1 MQIDWKIIQYERYK
15 TYKFYRFISRRKM
28 MILEWRNKIDIQ
40 KWMHTQNDIS
50 LEEHLDFIDS
60 LKTIKDKLYF
70 LVKKDN
76 IYIGVIDFTQIKP
89 NESLHMGIYT
99 NPDLKGYGKILL
111 ETIIY
116 FSFEILKVEKI
127 FSEVYFENERAFSL
141 YKIYGF
147 KEYSYKIVND
157 KKVICMEL
165 NNIDLIIKVKND

>member
-1 MQIDWKIIQYERYK
+1 MKDIKLINFIDLSQEE
-15 TYKFYRFISRRKM
+15 KM
-28 MILEWRNKIDIQ
+28 MILEWRNRLDIQ
-40 KWMHTQNDIS
+40 KWMYTQNDIS

-99 NPDLKGYGKILL
+99 NPYLKGYGKILL

-147 KEYSYKIVND
+147 KEYSQKRVNN
-157 KKVICMEL
+157 KRVICMEL
-165 NNIDLIIKVKND
+165 NNKGKK

>member
-1 MQIDWKIIQYERYK
+1 MKEIKLINFIDLIYDEK
-15 TYKFYRFISRRKM
+15 KM
-28 MILEWRNKIDIQ
+28 VLEWRNNQNIK
-40 KWMHTQNDIS
+40 KWMYTQDDIN
-50 LEEHLDFIDS
+50 LESHLNFIDS
-60 LKTIKDKLYF
+60 LKNSKDKLYF

-76 IYIGVIDFTQIKP
+76 IYIGVIYFTQIKP

-99 NPDLKGYGKILL
+99 NPNLKGYGKILL
-111 ETIIY
+111 ETIIN

-165 NNIDLIIKVKND
+165 NNIDSIIKVKND

>member
-1 MQIDWKIIQYERYK
+1 MKDIKLINFIDLSQEE
-15 TYKFYRFISRRKM
+15 KM

-70 LVKKDN
+70 LVKKNN

-127 FSEVYFENERAFSL
+127 FSEVYFENERAYIL
-141 YKIYGF
+141 YKRYNFIEIG
-147 KEYSYKIVND
+147 
-157 KKVICMEL
+157 KKSL
-165 NNIDLIIKVKND
+165 NNRKIIIGVI

>member
-1 MQIDWKIIQYERYK
+1 MKDIKLINFIDLSQEEKR
-15 TYKFYRFISRRKM
+15 
-28 MILEWRNKIDIQ
+28 MILEWRNRLDIQ
-40 KWMHTQNDIS
+40 KWMYTQNDIS
-50 LEEHLDFIDS
+50 LEDHLDFIDS
-60 LKTIKDKLYF
+60 LKTI
-70 LVKKDN
+70 KDN

-116 FSFEILKVEKI
+116 FSFDILKVEKI

-165 NNIDLIIKVKND
+165 RNKK

>member
-1 MQIDWKIIQYERYK
+1 MKDIKLINFIDLSQEE
-15 TYKFYRFISRRKM
+15 KM
-28 MILEWRNKIDIQ
+28 MILEWRNRLDIQ

-50 LEEHLDFIDS
+50 LEDHLDFIDS
-60 LKTIKDKLYF
+60 LKTI
-70 LVKKDN
+70 KDN

-147 KEYSYKIVND
+147 KEYSYKILND

>member
-1 MQIDWKIIQYERYK
+1 MNNIKLINFTDLSQDEKK
-15 TYKFYRFISRRKM
+15 
-28 MILEWRNKIDIQ
+28 MILEWRNRLDIQ
-40 KWMHTQNDIS
+40 KWMYTQNDIS
-50 LEEHLDFIDS
+50 LEDHLDFIDS

-89 NESLHMGIYT
+89 NESLHMGIYA

-111 ETIIY
+111 ETIIN

-147 KEYSYKIVND
+147 KKYANKIVND

-165 NNIDLIIKVKND
+165 RNKK

>member
-1 MQIDWKIIQYERYK
+1 MKEIKLINFTDLSNDEKKI
-15 TYKFYRFISRRKM
+15 
-28 MILEWRNKIDIQ
+28 ILEWRNNPNIK
-40 KWMHTQNDIS
+40 KWMYTQNDIS

-99 NPDLKGYGKILL
+99 NPNLKGYGKILL
-111 ETIIY
+111 ETIIN

-165 NNIDLIIKVKND
+165 NNIDSIIKVKND

>member
-1 MQIDWKIIQYERYK
+1 MKDIKLINFIDLSQEE
-15 TYKFYRFISRRKM
+15 KM

-116 FSFEILKVEKI
+116 FSFEILKVVKI
-127 FSEVYFENERAFSL
+127 YSEVYFENEKAYLL
-141 YKIYGF
+141 YKSYGF
-147 KEYSYKIVND
+147 KEYAEKIVNN
-157 KKVICMEL
+157 KKVICMDL
-165 NNIDLIIKVKND
+165 NNKGKK

>member
-1 MQIDWKIIQYERYK
+1 MKDIKLINFIDLSQDQKK
-15 TYKFYRFISRRKM
+15 
-28 MILEWRNKIDIQ
+28 MILEWRNRLDIQ
-40 KWMHTQNDIS
+40 KWMYTQNDIS
-50 LEEHLDFIDS
+50 LEEHLDFINS

-76 IYIGVIDFTQIKP
+76 IYIGVIYFTQIKP

-147 KEYSYKIVND
+147 KKYSQKRVNN
-157 KKVICMEL
+157 KRVICMEL
-165 NNIDLIIKVKND
+165 NNKGKK

>member
-1 MQIDWKIIQYERYK
+1 MKDIKLINFIDLSQEE
-15 TYKFYRFISRRKM
+15 KM
-28 MILEWRNKIDIQ
+28 MILEWRNRLDIQ
-40 KWMHTQNDIS
+40 KWMYTQNDIS
-50 LEEHLDFIDS
+50 LEDHLDFIDS

-70 LVKKDN
+70 LVKKNN

-165 NNIDLIIKVKND
+165 NNIDSIIKVKND

>member
-1 MQIDWKIIQYERYK
+1 MKDIKLINFIDLSQEE
-15 TYKFYRFISRRKM
+15 KM
-28 MILEWRNKIDIQ
+28 MILEWRNRLDIQ
-40 KWMHTQNDIS
+40 KWMYTQNDIS

-76 IYIGVIDFTQIKP
+76 IYIGVIDFTQIRP
-89 NESLHMGIYT
+89 NESLHMRIYT
-99 NPDLKGYGKILL
+99 NPDLKDYDKILL

-157 KKVICMEL
+157 KKLICMEL
-165 NNIDLIIKVKND
+165 NNIDSIIKVKND

>member
-1 MQIDWKIIQYERYK
+1 MKDIKLINFIDLSQEE
-15 TYKFYRFISRRKM
+15 KM
-28 MILEWRNKIDIQ
+28 MILEWRNRLDIQ
-40 KWMHTQNDIS
+40 KWMYTQNDIS

-60 LKTIKDKLYF
+60 LRVITDKLYF

-76 IYIGVIDFTQIKP
+76 INIGVIYFTQIKS
-89 NESLHMGIYT
+89 NESLVMGIYA
-99 NPDLKGYGKILL
+99 NPNLKGYGKILL

-165 NNIDLIIKVKND
+165 NNIDSIIKVKND

>member
-1 MQIDWKIIQYERYK
+1 M
-15 TYKFYRFISRRKM
+15 
-28 MILEWRNKIDIQ
+28 
-40 KWMHTQNDIS
+40 
-50 LEEHLDFIDS
+50 
-60 LKTIKDKLYF
+60 
-70 LVKKDN
+70 VKKDN

-165 NNIDLIIKVKND
+165 RNKKWKKL

>member
-1 MQIDWKIIQYERYK
+1 MKEIKLINFTDLSNDEKKI
-15 TYKFYRFISRRKM
+15 
-28 MILEWRNKIDIQ
+28 ILEWRNNPNIK
-40 KWMHTQNDIS
+40 KWMYTQDDIN
-50 LEEHLDFIDS
+50 LESHLNFIDS
-60 LKTIKDKLYF
+60 LKNSKDKLYF

-147 KEYSYKIVND
+147 KEYSYKILND

-165 NNIDLIIKVKND
+165 NNIDSIIKVKND

>member
-1 MQIDWKIIQYERYK
+1 MKDIKLINFIDLSQEE
-15 TYKFYRFISRRKM
+15 KM

-70 LVKKDN
+70 LVKKNN

-147 KEYSYKIVND
+147 KDYSYKIVNG
-157 KKVICMEL
+157 KRVICMEL
-165 NNIDLIIKVKND
+165 RNKK

>member
-1 MQIDWKIIQYERYK
+1 MKDIKLINFIDLSQEE
-15 TYKFYRFISRRKM
+15 KM

-89 NESLHMGIYT
+89 NESLHMGIST
-99 NPDLKGYGKILL
+99 NPDLKDYGKILL

-116 FSFEILKVEKI
+116 FSFEILKVVKI
-127 FSEVYFENERAFSL
+127 YSEVYFENEKAYLL
-141 YKIYGF
+141 YKSYGF
-147 KEYSYKIVND
+147 KEYAEKIVNN
-157 KKVICMEL
+157 KKVICMDL
-165 NNIDLIIKVKND
+165 NNKGKK

>member
-1 MQIDWKIIQYERYK
+1 MKDIKLINFIDLSQEE
-15 TYKFYRFISRRKM
+15 KM
-28 MILEWRNKIDIQ
+28 MILEWRNRLDIQ
-40 KWMHTQNDIS
+40 KWMYTQNDIS

-116 FSFEILKVEKI
+116 FSFEILKVVKI
-127 FSEVYFENERAFSL
+127 YSEVYFENEKAYLL
-141 YKIYGF
+141 YKSYGF
-147 KEYSYKIVND
+147 KEYAEKIVNN
-157 KKVICMEL
+157 KKVICMDL
-165 NNIDLIIKVKND
+165 NNKGKK